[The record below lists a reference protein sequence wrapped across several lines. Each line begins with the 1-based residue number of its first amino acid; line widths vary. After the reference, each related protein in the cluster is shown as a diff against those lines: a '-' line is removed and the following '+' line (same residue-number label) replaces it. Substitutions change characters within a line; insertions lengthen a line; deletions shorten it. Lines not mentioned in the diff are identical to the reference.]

1 MASGDNVDVIE
12 VVETT
17 SFPVPAQPTVDH
29 LRPEQSTVEEDYKS
43 IGEKIT
49 SFDSSVVQHGT
60 TGGKTLVGVSRNK
73 SERERK
79 IGHRR
84 VGVGGEITYKKIQT
98 TQIMGSIQLGIQHA
112 VGGLASKPE
121 RDLLMQDF
129 MTVETTNF
137 PSEGSNHTPAHH
149 FSEFKFKNY
158 APIAFR
164 YFRDLFGIQP
174 DDFLMSMCS
183 APLRELSNPGASGSI
198 FYLTDDDEF
207 IIKTVQ
213 HKEGEFLQ
221 TLLPGYY
228 MNLNQNPRTLLPKFF
243 GLYCYRCNSK
253 NVRLIAMNNLLPSSV
268 KLHQKYDLKGSTY
281 KRKASKT
288 ERSKSSPT
296 YKDLDFIEHHPEGI
310 FLEADTYGALVKTI
324 QRDCRVLESFKIMDY
339 SLLVGIH
346 NLDQAVKE
354 KAQEQR
360 LSASA
365 DEEIDEMGGESDG
378 FIQSEREKQKEDR
391 IGAAALNR
399 SRSINRQRL
408 VAHSTAMES
417 IQAES
422 EPIDEEDD
430 VPSGGIPA
438 RNARGERL
446 LLFLGIIDILQSYRL
461 KKKLEHTWKS
471 MIHDGDTVSVHRPGF
486 YAQRFQDFMAKTV
499 FKKIPSLDLPEI
511 KGNHRK
517 FRNLVTSYIALKHS
531 PSKRKSISRP
541 LRPLEG
547 DFDSTAVAATGGS
560 TMHATSPTKAVSPP
574 DPAISATNVAASV
587 PIAPSPPV
595 NLAAGPLSPP
605 PLTLA
610 TGQGPHH
617 EHPPGA
623 APTVKV
629 TSYPAVLK
637 GRSAASPPNPNLVPS
652 GKIPP
657 PVPPRGTGASRT
669 ARSSEDHRAAS
680 TAAST
685 TSSVTSSRGDE
696 AAIITRYRLHDSSCD
711 LHRSLLSDHSCTSTS
726 ITTAKTVASTI
737 TAATSIKTT
746 SATSNALHAH
756 TSTSNT
762 CRVTDRDRIGGE
774 AGRIRLMDS
783 IQHWHTQELDEDEEE
798 FVSVVKIEDAYFIKT
813 SLHPLRPDRGIRRS
827 SHLKDFNETGN
838 DNYEVSKKGTEKR
851 GDTKTDHLAK
861 FTYFLNPSSRADLM
875 NYKMSRKDKKYSE
888 TYYERVKRKQKNLEA
903 SITTVS
909 HLRKPVEDARTHHIH
924 TSYMEAAEEWTNYN
938 QKILKFA
945 SIKKD
950 SILLQKIREKSKRRK
965 RIAPEP
971 SMKKR
976 TSKRETFNGNLAE
989 IEKTDAKRENEKLSL
1004 KMSSLG
1010 NKSGYQIQE
1019 KSNKNDTG
1027 FTSKRKESAIR
1038 CDETKQN
1045 CPSGRDN
1052 NYLDKKKNI
1061 SKNINDEQINNT
1073 GGFKGIFANSYKA
1086 ENMEDRIVHEGISK
1100 FDRQANERFKK
1111 YKNESPKS
1119 DCKSCDG
1126 NSYFREEESS
1136 FDIKKTNS
1144 KDVKQDKLL
1153 NTIKREEFIFSSF
1166 ENDIRSRNSDVLKC
1180 SVFEKVKNFEKI
1192 KMDVR
1197 GKTKDARREVHLDNL
1212 NYGNEIDAIK
1222 RKFALPV
1229 NEIRLN
1235 QEEEKIV
1242 LKGRLINTDVKHKR
1256 QTFKSLSSSHCDN
1269 LSFNSE
1275 FGMLKPNVSFL
1286 HTYRKTRSF
1295 TCGTLPSTCS
1305 TPPPPF
1311 DDAVR
1316 SNDQTLAS
1324 GGHLQQGSATPILT
1338 SNLFSTH
1345 SKQNKVVHHVTLT
1358 KTYHDTVS
1366 ISDVHLE
1373 SSGSGSG
1380 SGGRETKSSL
1390 SVESGGSSSRGGGGL
1405 TWTPPAGSAEGST
1418 PTWTEGTPSF
1428 TESSSSGDIGKLL
1441 YALNIYYG
1449 S

>member
-17 SFPVPAQPTVDH
+17 SFPVPVQPVVDH
-29 LRPEQSTVEEDYKS
+29 LKPEQSIVEEDYKS
-43 IGEKIT
+43 TGEKT
-49 SFDSSVVQHGT
+49 TAFDSLVVQHGT
-60 TGGKTLVGVSRNK
+60 TGGRNPAGVSRNK

-253 NVRLIAMNNLLPSSV
+253 NVRLVAMNNLLPSSV

-346 NLDQAVKE
+346 NLDQAAKE

-365 DEEIDEMGGESDG
+365 DEEVDETGGESDG
-378 FIQSEREKQKEDR
+378 FIQTEREKQREDR

-541 LRPLEG
+541 IRPLEG

-560 TMHATSPTKAVSPP
+560 AMHATSPTK
-574 DPAISATNVAASV
+574 
-587 PIAPSPPV
+587 
-595 NLAAGPLSPP
+595 
-605 PLTLA
+605 
-610 TGQGPHH
+610 
-617 EHPPGA
+617 PG
-623 APTVKV
+623 
-629 TSYPAVLK
+629 
-637 GRSAASPPNPNLVPS
+637 
-652 GKIPP
+652 
-657 PVPPRGTGASRT
+657 
-669 ARSSEDHRAAS
+669 
-680 TAAST
+680 
-685 TSSVTSSRGDE
+685 
-696 AAIITRYRLHDSSCD
+696 
-711 LHRSLLSDHSCTSTS
+711 
-726 ITTAKTVASTI
+726 
-737 TAATSIKTT
+737 
-746 SATSNALHAH
+746 
-756 TSTSNT
+756 
-762 CRVTDRDRIGGE
+762 
-774 AGRIRLMDS
+774 
-783 IQHWHTQELDEDEEE
+783 
-798 FVSVVKIEDAYFIKT
+798 
-813 SLHPLRPDRGIRRS
+813 
-827 SHLKDFNETGN
+827 
-838 DNYEVSKKGTEKR
+838 
-851 GDTKTDHLAK
+851 
-861 FTYFLNPSSRADLM
+861 
-875 NYKMSRKDKKYSE
+875 
-888 TYYERVKRKQKNLEA
+888 
-903 SITTVS
+903 
-909 HLRKPVEDARTHHIH
+909 
-924 TSYMEAAEEWTNYN
+924 
-938 QKILKFA
+938 
-945 SIKKD
+945 
-950 SILLQKIREKSKRRK
+950 
-965 RIAPEP
+965 
-971 SMKKR
+971 
-976 TSKRETFNGNLAE
+976 
-989 IEKTDAKRENEKLSL
+989 
-1004 KMSSLG
+1004 
-1010 NKSGYQIQE
+1010 
-1019 KSNKNDTG
+1019 
-1027 FTSKRKESAIR
+1027 
-1038 CDETKQN
+1038 
-1045 CPSGRDN
+1045 
-1052 NYLDKKKNI
+1052 
-1061 SKNINDEQINNT
+1061 
-1073 GGFKGIFANSYKA
+1073 
-1086 ENMEDRIVHEGISK
+1086 
-1100 FDRQANERFKK
+1100 
-1111 YKNESPKS
+1111 
-1119 DCKSCDG
+1119 
-1126 NSYFREEESS
+1126 
-1136 FDIKKTNS
+1136 
-1144 KDVKQDKLL
+1144 
-1153 NTIKREEFIFSSF
+1153 
-1166 ENDIRSRNSDVLKC
+1166 
-1180 SVFEKVKNFEKI
+1180 
-1192 KMDVR
+1192 
-1197 GKTKDARREVHLDNL
+1197 
-1212 NYGNEIDAIK
+1212 
-1222 RKFALPV
+1222 
-1229 NEIRLN
+1229 
-1235 QEEEKIV
+1235 
-1242 LKGRLINTDVKHKR
+1242 
-1256 QTFKSLSSSHCDN
+1256 
-1269 LSFNSE
+1269 
-1275 FGMLKPNVSFL
+1275 
-1286 HTYRKTRSF
+1286 
-1295 TCGTLPSTCS
+1295 GTLPSTCS

-1324 GGHLQQGSATPILT
+1324 GGHLQQSGATTILASSLSSA
-1338 SNLFSTH
+1338 H
-1345 SKQNKVVHHVTLT
+1345 SKQNKVVHHHVTLT
-1358 KTYHDTVS
+1358 KTYHDTVRKRRI

-1428 TESSSSGDIGKLL
+1428 TESSSSGDIGCPTTPIKGNQRQDDGGRIAATVEEALASLTTEMRRTSQGGQHQLEQSTTFSL
-1441 YALNIYYG
+1441 YRHIRTSLKRSSSNHVAIMRNVQKALNIRRAP
-1449 S
+1449 

>member
-17 SFPVPAQPTVDH
+17 NFPGPAQPKADH
-29 LRPEQSTVEEDYKS
+29 LKPEQSTVDEDYKS
-43 IGEKIT
+43 TGEKT
-49 SFDSSVVQHGT
+49 TAFDSSVVQHGT
-60 TGGKTLVGVSRNK
+60 TGGKNPVGVSRNK

-253 NVRLIAMNNLLPSSV
+253 NVRLVAMNNLLPSSV

-296 YKDLDFIEHHPEGI
+296 YKDLDFMEHHPEGI
-310 FLEADTYGALVKTI
+310 FLEADTYSALVKTI

-346 NLDQAVKE
+346 NLDQAAKE

-365 DEEIDEMGGESDG
+365 DEEVGEVGESDG
-378 FIQSEREKQKEDR
+378 FLQNEREKEREDR
-391 IGAAALNR
+391 IGATALNR

-446 LLFLGIIDILQSYRL
+446 LLFIGVIDILQSYRL

-499 FKKIPSLDLPEI
+499 FKKIPSP
-511 KGNHRK
+511 
-517 FRNLVTSYIALKHS
+517 LKHS
-531 PSKRKSISRP
+531 PSKRKSITRP

-547 DFDSTAVAATGGS
+547 DFDSTG
-560 TMHATSPTKAVSPP
+560 
-574 DPAISATNVAASV
+574 
-587 PIAPSPPV
+587 
-595 NLAAGPLSPP
+595 
-605 PLTLA
+605 
-610 TGQGPHH
+610 
-617 EHPPGA
+617 
-623 APTVKV
+623 
-629 TSYPAVLK
+629 
-637 GRSAASPPNPNLVPS
+637 
-652 GKIPP
+652 
-657 PVPPRGTGASRT
+657 
-669 ARSSEDHRAAS
+669 
-680 TAAST
+680 
-685 TSSVTSSRGDE
+685 
-696 AAIITRYRLHDSSCD
+696 
-711 LHRSLLSDHSCTSTS
+711 
-726 ITTAKTVASTI
+726 
-737 TAATSIKTT
+737 
-746 SATSNALHAH
+746 
-756 TSTSNT
+756 
-762 CRVTDRDRIGGE
+762 
-774 AGRIRLMDS
+774 
-783 IQHWHTQELDEDEEE
+783 
-798 FVSVVKIEDAYFIKT
+798 
-813 SLHPLRPDRGIRRS
+813 
-827 SHLKDFNETGN
+827 
-838 DNYEVSKKGTEKR
+838 
-851 GDTKTDHLAK
+851 
-861 FTYFLNPSSRADLM
+861 
-875 NYKMSRKDKKYSE
+875 
-888 TYYERVKRKQKNLEA
+888 
-903 SITTVS
+903 
-909 HLRKPVEDARTHHIH
+909 
-924 TSYMEAAEEWTNYN
+924 
-938 QKILKFA
+938 
-945 SIKKD
+945 
-950 SILLQKIREKSKRRK
+950 
-965 RIAPEP
+965 
-971 SMKKR
+971 
-976 TSKRETFNGNLAE
+976 
-989 IEKTDAKRENEKLSL
+989 
-1004 KMSSLG
+1004 
-1010 NKSGYQIQE
+1010 
-1019 KSNKNDTG
+1019 
-1027 FTSKRKESAIR
+1027 
-1038 CDETKQN
+1038 
-1045 CPSGRDN
+1045 
-1052 NYLDKKKNI
+1052 
-1061 SKNINDEQINNT
+1061 
-1073 GGFKGIFANSYKA
+1073 
-1086 ENMEDRIVHEGISK
+1086 
-1100 FDRQANERFKK
+1100 
-1111 YKNESPKS
+1111 
-1119 DCKSCDG
+1119 
-1126 NSYFREEESS
+1126 
-1136 FDIKKTNS
+1136 
-1144 KDVKQDKLL
+1144 
-1153 NTIKREEFIFSSF
+1153 
-1166 ENDIRSRNSDVLKC
+1166 
-1180 SVFEKVKNFEKI
+1180 
-1192 KMDVR
+1192 
-1197 GKTKDARREVHLDNL
+1197 
-1212 NYGNEIDAIK
+1212 
-1222 RKFALPV
+1222 
-1229 NEIRLN
+1229 
-1235 QEEEKIV
+1235 
-1242 LKGRLINTDVKHKR
+1242 
-1256 QTFKSLSSSHCDN
+1256 
-1269 LSFNSE
+1269 
-1275 FGMLKPNVSFL
+1275 
-1286 HTYRKTRSF
+1286 
-1295 TCGTLPSTCS
+1295 GTLPSTCS

-1324 GGHLQQGSATPILT
+1324 GGHLQQPGTIL
-1338 SNLFSTH
+1338 SSSGH
-1345 SKQNKVVHHVTLT
+1345 AKQNKVVHHVTLT
-1358 KTYHDTVS
+1358 KTYHDSVS

-1390 SVESGGSSSRGGGGL
+1390 SVESGGSSRGGGGL

-1428 TESSSSGDIGKLL
+1428 TESSSSGDIGCPTTPIKGAQRQDDGGRIAATVEE
-1441 YALNIYYG
+1441 ALASLTTEMRQTGHDGQHQLEQSTSFSFYRQIRTSLKRG
-1449 S
+1449 SSNHVTIVRNMQRALSVRRRAP

>member
-17 SFPVPAQPTVDH
+17 SLPVPATQPVVDH
-29 LRPEQSTVEEDYKS
+29 LKPEQSTIEEDYKS
-43 IGEKIT
+43 TGEKT
-49 SFDSSVVQHGT
+49 TAFDNSIVQHGT
-60 TGGKTLVGVSRNK
+60 TIGKTPAGVSRNK

-253 NVRLIAMNNLLPSSV
+253 NVRLVAMNNLLPSSV

-281 KRKASKT
+281 KRKASKL

-346 NLDQAVKE
+346 NLDQAAKE

-365 DEEIDEMGGESDG
+365 DEEGEMGGESDG
-378 FIQSEREKQKEDR
+378 FIQTEREKDKEDR

-430 VPSGGIPA
+430 VPAGGIPA

-547 DFDSTAVAATGGS
+547 DFDSTAVAATGGT
-560 TMHATSPTKAVSPP
+560 TMHATSPTKAAVSPA
-574 DPAISATNVAASV
+574 DPAINATNVAASV
-587 PIAPSPPV
+587 PIATSTPV

-610 TGQGPHH
+610 ASQGPHH

-669 ARSSEDHRAAS
+669 GRSSEDHRAAG

-685 TSSVTSSRGDE
+685 TSSMTSSRG
-696 AAIITRYRLHDSSCD
+696 
-711 LHRSLLSDHSCTSTS
+711 
-726 ITTAKTVASTI
+726 
-737 TAATSIKTT
+737 
-746 SATSNALHAH
+746 
-756 TSTSNT
+756 
-762 CRVTDRDRIGGE
+762 
-774 AGRIRLMDS
+774 
-783 IQHWHTQELDEDEEE
+783 
-798 FVSVVKIEDAYFIKT
+798 
-813 SLHPLRPDRGIRRS
+813 
-827 SHLKDFNETGN
+827 
-838 DNYEVSKKGTEKR
+838 
-851 GDTKTDHLAK
+851 
-861 FTYFLNPSSRADLM
+861 
-875 NYKMSRKDKKYSE
+875 
-888 TYYERVKRKQKNLEA
+888 
-903 SITTVS
+903 
-909 HLRKPVEDARTHHIH
+909 
-924 TSYMEAAEEWTNYN
+924 
-938 QKILKFA
+938 
-945 SIKKD
+945 
-950 SILLQKIREKSKRRK
+950 
-965 RIAPEP
+965 
-971 SMKKR
+971 
-976 TSKRETFNGNLAE
+976 
-989 IEKTDAKRENEKLSL
+989 
-1004 KMSSLG
+1004 
-1010 NKSGYQIQE
+1010 
-1019 KSNKNDTG
+1019 
-1027 FTSKRKESAIR
+1027 
-1038 CDETKQN
+1038 
-1045 CPSGRDN
+1045 
-1052 NYLDKKKNI
+1052 
-1061 SKNINDEQINNT
+1061 
-1073 GGFKGIFANSYKA
+1073 
-1086 ENMEDRIVHEGISK
+1086 
-1100 FDRQANERFKK
+1100 
-1111 YKNESPKS
+1111 
-1119 DCKSCDG
+1119 
-1126 NSYFREEESS
+1126 
-1136 FDIKKTNS
+1136 
-1144 KDVKQDKLL
+1144 
-1153 NTIKREEFIFSSF
+1153 
-1166 ENDIRSRNSDVLKC
+1166 
-1180 SVFEKVKNFEKI
+1180 
-1192 KMDVR
+1192 
-1197 GKTKDARREVHLDNL
+1197 
-1212 NYGNEIDAIK
+1212 
-1222 RKFALPV
+1222 
-1229 NEIRLN
+1229 
-1235 QEEEKIV
+1235 
-1242 LKGRLINTDVKHKR
+1242 
-1256 QTFKSLSSSHCDN
+1256 
-1269 LSFNSE
+1269 
-1275 FGMLKPNVSFL
+1275 
-1286 HTYRKTRSF
+1286 
-1295 TCGTLPSTCS
+1295 GTLPSTCS

-1324 GGHLQQGSATPILT
+1324 GGHLQQGGATTILASSLGSAH
-1338 SNLFSTH
+1338 F
-1345 SKQNKVVHHVTLT
+1345 KQNKVVHHVTLT

-1428 TESSSSGDIGKLL
+1428 TESSSSGDIGCPTTPIKGNQRQDNGGRIAATVEEALASLTTEMRRISQDGQHQLEQSTSFSL
-1441 YALNIYYG
+1441 YRQIRTSFKRGSSNHVAIMRNMQRALNIRRVP
-1449 S
+1449 

>member
-12 VVETT
+12 VVET
-17 SFPVPAQPTVDH
+17 SFSGPAQATEDH
-29 LRPEQSTVEEDYKS
+29 LRPEQYADEDSKSTGDKVTTFE
-43 IGEKIT
+43 
-49 SFDSSVVQHGT
+49 SSVNQHGT
-60 TGGKTLVGVSRNK
+60 VGPKTPVGVSRNK

-253 NVRLIAMNNLLPSSV
+253 NVRLVAMNNLLPSSV

-281 KRKASKT
+281 KRKASKS

-296 YKDLDFIEHHPEGI
+296 YKDLDFMEHHPEGI
-310 FLEADTYGALVKTI
+310 FLEADTYSALVKTI

-339 SLLVGIH
+339 SLLVGLH
-346 NLDQAVKE
+346 NLDQAARE

-365 DEEIDEMGGESDG
+365 EEEVGEVGGESTALT
-378 FIQSEREKQKEDR
+378 QAEKEREREDR
-391 IGAAALNR
+391 IGASALNR

-430 VPSGGIPA
+430 VPSPGGIPA

-517 FRNLVTSYIALKHS
+517 FRNLVTSYIVFAQTLKHS
-531 PSKRKSISRP
+531 PSKRKSITRP
-541 LRPLEG
+541 LRPLDG
-547 DFDSTAVAATGGS
+547 DFDSTG
-560 TMHATSPTKAVSPP
+560 
-574 DPAISATNVAASV
+574 
-587 PIAPSPPV
+587 
-595 NLAAGPLSPP
+595 
-605 PLTLA
+605 
-610 TGQGPHH
+610 
-617 EHPPGA
+617 
-623 APTVKV
+623 
-629 TSYPAVLK
+629 
-637 GRSAASPPNPNLVPS
+637 
-652 GKIPP
+652 
-657 PVPPRGTGASRT
+657 
-669 ARSSEDHRAAS
+669 
-680 TAAST
+680 
-685 TSSVTSSRGDE
+685 
-696 AAIITRYRLHDSSCD
+696 
-711 LHRSLLSDHSCTSTS
+711 
-726 ITTAKTVASTI
+726 
-737 TAATSIKTT
+737 
-746 SATSNALHAH
+746 
-756 TSTSNT
+756 
-762 CRVTDRDRIGGE
+762 
-774 AGRIRLMDS
+774 
-783 IQHWHTQELDEDEEE
+783 
-798 FVSVVKIEDAYFIKT
+798 
-813 SLHPLRPDRGIRRS
+813 
-827 SHLKDFNETGN
+827 
-838 DNYEVSKKGTEKR
+838 
-851 GDTKTDHLAK
+851 
-861 FTYFLNPSSRADLM
+861 
-875 NYKMSRKDKKYSE
+875 
-888 TYYERVKRKQKNLEA
+888 
-903 SITTVS
+903 
-909 HLRKPVEDARTHHIH
+909 
-924 TSYMEAAEEWTNYN
+924 
-938 QKILKFA
+938 
-945 SIKKD
+945 
-950 SILLQKIREKSKRRK
+950 
-965 RIAPEP
+965 
-971 SMKKR
+971 
-976 TSKRETFNGNLAE
+976 
-989 IEKTDAKRENEKLSL
+989 
-1004 KMSSLG
+1004 
-1010 NKSGYQIQE
+1010 
-1019 KSNKNDTG
+1019 
-1027 FTSKRKESAIR
+1027 
-1038 CDETKQN
+1038 
-1045 CPSGRDN
+1045 
-1052 NYLDKKKNI
+1052 
-1061 SKNINDEQINNT
+1061 
-1073 GGFKGIFANSYKA
+1073 
-1086 ENMEDRIVHEGISK
+1086 
-1100 FDRQANERFKK
+1100 
-1111 YKNESPKS
+1111 
-1119 DCKSCDG
+1119 
-1126 NSYFREEESS
+1126 
-1136 FDIKKTNS
+1136 
-1144 KDVKQDKLL
+1144 
-1153 NTIKREEFIFSSF
+1153 
-1166 ENDIRSRNSDVLKC
+1166 
-1180 SVFEKVKNFEKI
+1180 
-1192 KMDVR
+1192 
-1197 GKTKDARREVHLDNL
+1197 
-1212 NYGNEIDAIK
+1212 
-1222 RKFALPV
+1222 
-1229 NEIRLN
+1229 
-1235 QEEEKIV
+1235 
-1242 LKGRLINTDVKHKR
+1242 
-1256 QTFKSLSSSHCDN
+1256 
-1269 LSFNSE
+1269 
-1275 FGMLKPNVSFL
+1275 
-1286 HTYRKTRSF
+1286 
-1295 TCGTLPSTCS
+1295 GTLPSTCS

-1324 GGHLQQGSATPILT
+1324 GGQLQQGAPTTILT
-1338 SNLFSTH
+1338 SSLSSAH

-1358 KTYHDTVS
+1358 KTYHDAVS

-1390 SVESGGSSSRGGGGL
+1390 SVESGGSSRGGGGL

-1428 TESSSSGDIGKLL
+1428 TESSSSGDAGCPTTPIRGSQRHDDGGRIAATVEE
-1441 YALNIYYG
+1441 ALASLTTEMKETNNTRNFVEQRRSLSKYSQARTSFKRASANHVSIMRNVQNVLRVQRREP
-1449 S
+1449 

>member
-12 VVETT
+12 VVET
-17 SFPVPAQPTVDH
+17 SFANPAQASEDL
-29 LRPEQSTVEEDYKS
+29 LRAEQSAEEDNKS
-43 IGEKIT
+43 TGDKVTGLDI
-49 SFDSSVVQHGT
+49 SANQHGT
-60 TGGKTLVGVSRNK
+60 MGLKTPVGVSRNK

-253 NVRLIAMNNLLPSSV
+253 NVRLVAMNNLLPSSV

-281 KRKASKT
+281 KRKASKL

-296 YKDLDFIEHHPEGI
+296 YKDLDFMEHHPEGI
-310 FLEADTYGALVKTI
+310 FLEADTYSALVKTI

-346 NLDQAVKE
+346 NLDQAARE

-365 DEEIDEMGGESDG
+365 DEEVGEVGGESAG
-378 FIQSEREKQKEDR
+378 LTQAEREREREER
-391 IGAAALNR
+391 IGASALNR

-430 VPSGGIPA
+430 VPSPGGIPA

-461 KKKLEHTWKS
+461 KKKLEHTLKS

-531 PSKRKSISRP
+531 PSKRKSITRP
-541 LRPLEG
+541 LRPLDG
-547 DFDSTAVAATGGS
+547 DFDSTAVPTTGTS
-560 TMHATSPTKAVSPP
+560 TMHATSPTKAVTPT
-574 DPAISATNVAASV
+574 DPAISTTSTVMSTGSA
-587 PIAPSPPV
+587 PIATSTPI
-595 NLAAGPLSPP
+595 NFAAGPVSPP

-610 TGQGPHH
+610 AGPPHQ
-617 EHPPGA
+617 EQPVTTTTA
-623 APTVKV
+623 AKV
-629 TSYPAVLK
+629 ASYPAVLK
-637 GRSAASPPNPNLVPS
+637 GRTAASPPIPNLVPS

-657 PVPPRGTGASRT
+657 PVPPRGTGQSRT
-669 ARSSEDHRAAS
+669 ARSSEEHRGPGTVAS
-680 TAAST
+680 TPSI
-685 TSSVTSSRGDE
+685 TSSRG
-696 AAIITRYRLHDSSCD
+696 
-711 LHRSLLSDHSCTSTS
+711 
-726 ITTAKTVASTI
+726 
-737 TAATSIKTT
+737 
-746 SATSNALHAH
+746 
-756 TSTSNT
+756 
-762 CRVTDRDRIGGE
+762 
-774 AGRIRLMDS
+774 
-783 IQHWHTQELDEDEEE
+783 
-798 FVSVVKIEDAYFIKT
+798 
-813 SLHPLRPDRGIRRS
+813 
-827 SHLKDFNETGN
+827 
-838 DNYEVSKKGTEKR
+838 
-851 GDTKTDHLAK
+851 
-861 FTYFLNPSSRADLM
+861 
-875 NYKMSRKDKKYSE
+875 
-888 TYYERVKRKQKNLEA
+888 
-903 SITTVS
+903 
-909 HLRKPVEDARTHHIH
+909 
-924 TSYMEAAEEWTNYN
+924 
-938 QKILKFA
+938 
-945 SIKKD
+945 
-950 SILLQKIREKSKRRK
+950 
-965 RIAPEP
+965 
-971 SMKKR
+971 
-976 TSKRETFNGNLAE
+976 
-989 IEKTDAKRENEKLSL
+989 
-1004 KMSSLG
+1004 
-1010 NKSGYQIQE
+1010 
-1019 KSNKNDTG
+1019 
-1027 FTSKRKESAIR
+1027 
-1038 CDETKQN
+1038 
-1045 CPSGRDN
+1045 
-1052 NYLDKKKNI
+1052 
-1061 SKNINDEQINNT
+1061 
-1073 GGFKGIFANSYKA
+1073 
-1086 ENMEDRIVHEGISK
+1086 
-1100 FDRQANERFKK
+1100 
-1111 YKNESPKS
+1111 
-1119 DCKSCDG
+1119 
-1126 NSYFREEESS
+1126 
-1136 FDIKKTNS
+1136 
-1144 KDVKQDKLL
+1144 
-1153 NTIKREEFIFSSF
+1153 
-1166 ENDIRSRNSDVLKC
+1166 
-1180 SVFEKVKNFEKI
+1180 
-1192 KMDVR
+1192 
-1197 GKTKDARREVHLDNL
+1197 
-1212 NYGNEIDAIK
+1212 
-1222 RKFALPV
+1222 
-1229 NEIRLN
+1229 
-1235 QEEEKIV
+1235 
-1242 LKGRLINTDVKHKR
+1242 
-1256 QTFKSLSSSHCDN
+1256 
-1269 LSFNSE
+1269 
-1275 FGMLKPNVSFL
+1275 
-1286 HTYRKTRSF
+1286 
-1295 TCGTLPSTCS
+1295 GTLPSTCS

-1324 GGHLQQGSATPILT
+1324 GGQLQQGAPTTILT
-1338 SNLFSTH
+1338 SSLSTAQ
-1345 SKQNKVVHHVTLT
+1345 SKQNKVVHHVTLS
-1358 KTYHDTVS
+1358 KAYHDAVS

-1390 SVESGGSSSRGGGGL
+1390 SVESGGSSRGGGGL

-1428 TESSSSGDIGKLL
+1428 TESSSSGDAGCPTTPIRGSQRQEDGGRVAATVEEALASLTTEMRQTNENARGLMEQRASLSMYKHMRRSFKR
-1441 YALNIYYG
+1441 ANTNHVSIMRSVQRVLNIQRQE

>member
-17 SFPVPAQPTVDH
+17 NFPGPAQPKADH
-29 LRPEQSTVEEDYKS
+29 LKPEQSTVDEDYKS
-43 IGEKIT
+43 TGEKT
-49 SFDSSVVQHGT
+49 TAFDSSVVQHGT
-60 TGGKTLVGVSRNK
+60 TGGKNPVGVSRNK

-253 NVRLIAMNNLLPSSV
+253 NVRLVAMNNLLPSSV

-296 YKDLDFIEHHPEGI
+296 YKDLDFMEHHPEGI
-310 FLEADTYGALVKTI
+310 FLEADTYSALVKTI

-346 NLDQAVKE
+346 NLDQAAKE

-365 DEEIDEMGGESDG
+365 DEEVGEVGESDG
-378 FIQSEREKQKEDR
+378 FLQNEREKEREDR
-391 IGAAALNR
+391 IGATALNR

-446 LLFLGIIDILQSYRL
+446 LLFIGVIDILQSYRL

-531 PSKRKSISRP
+531 PSKRKSITRP

-547 DFDSTAVAATGGS
+547 DFDSTAVAATGG
-560 TMHATSPTKAVSPP
+560 TTVHATSPTKA
-574 DPAISATNVAASV
+574 
-587 PIAPSPPV
+587 
-595 NLAAGPLSPP
+595 G
-605 PLTLA
+605 
-610 TGQGPHH
+610 
-617 EHPPGA
+617 
-623 APTVKV
+623 
-629 TSYPAVLK
+629 
-637 GRSAASPPNPNLVPS
+637 
-652 GKIPP
+652 
-657 PVPPRGTGASRT
+657 
-669 ARSSEDHRAAS
+669 
-680 TAAST
+680 
-685 TSSVTSSRGDE
+685 
-696 AAIITRYRLHDSSCD
+696 
-711 LHRSLLSDHSCTSTS
+711 
-726 ITTAKTVASTI
+726 
-737 TAATSIKTT
+737 
-746 SATSNALHAH
+746 
-756 TSTSNT
+756 
-762 CRVTDRDRIGGE
+762 
-774 AGRIRLMDS
+774 
-783 IQHWHTQELDEDEEE
+783 
-798 FVSVVKIEDAYFIKT
+798 
-813 SLHPLRPDRGIRRS
+813 
-827 SHLKDFNETGN
+827 
-838 DNYEVSKKGTEKR
+838 
-851 GDTKTDHLAK
+851 
-861 FTYFLNPSSRADLM
+861 
-875 NYKMSRKDKKYSE
+875 
-888 TYYERVKRKQKNLEA
+888 
-903 SITTVS
+903 
-909 HLRKPVEDARTHHIH
+909 
-924 TSYMEAAEEWTNYN
+924 
-938 QKILKFA
+938 
-945 SIKKD
+945 
-950 SILLQKIREKSKRRK
+950 
-965 RIAPEP
+965 
-971 SMKKR
+971 
-976 TSKRETFNGNLAE
+976 
-989 IEKTDAKRENEKLSL
+989 
-1004 KMSSLG
+1004 
-1010 NKSGYQIQE
+1010 
-1019 KSNKNDTG
+1019 
-1027 FTSKRKESAIR
+1027 
-1038 CDETKQN
+1038 
-1045 CPSGRDN
+1045 
-1052 NYLDKKKNI
+1052 
-1061 SKNINDEQINNT
+1061 
-1073 GGFKGIFANSYKA
+1073 
-1086 ENMEDRIVHEGISK
+1086 
-1100 FDRQANERFKK
+1100 
-1111 YKNESPKS
+1111 
-1119 DCKSCDG
+1119 
-1126 NSYFREEESS
+1126 
-1136 FDIKKTNS
+1136 
-1144 KDVKQDKLL
+1144 
-1153 NTIKREEFIFSSF
+1153 
-1166 ENDIRSRNSDVLKC
+1166 
-1180 SVFEKVKNFEKI
+1180 
-1192 KMDVR
+1192 
-1197 GKTKDARREVHLDNL
+1197 
-1212 NYGNEIDAIK
+1212 
-1222 RKFALPV
+1222 
-1229 NEIRLN
+1229 
-1235 QEEEKIV
+1235 
-1242 LKGRLINTDVKHKR
+1242 
-1256 QTFKSLSSSHCDN
+1256 
-1269 LSFNSE
+1269 
-1275 FGMLKPNVSFL
+1275 
-1286 HTYRKTRSF
+1286 
-1295 TCGTLPSTCS
+1295 GTLPSTCS

-1324 GGHLQQGSATPILT
+1324 GGHLQQPGTIL
-1338 SNLFSTH
+1338 SSSGH
-1345 SKQNKVVHHVTLT
+1345 AKQNKVVHHVTLT
-1358 KTYHDTVS
+1358 KTYHDSVS

-1390 SVESGGSSSRGGGGL
+1390 SVESGGSSRGGGGL

-1428 TESSSSGDIGKLL
+1428 TESSSSGDIGCPTTPIKGAQRQDDGGRIAATVEE
-1441 YALNIYYG
+1441 ALASLTTEMRQTGHDGQHQLEQSTSFSFYRQIRTSLKRG
-1449 S
+1449 SSNHVTIVRNMQRALSVRRRAP

>member
-12 VVETT
+12 VVET
-17 SFPVPAQPTVDH
+17 SFTGPVQATEDH
-29 LRPEQSTVEEDYKS
+29 LRPEQYADEDNKSTGDKV
-43 IGEKIT
+43 T
-49 SFDSSVVQHGT
+49 AFDSSINQHGT
-60 TGGKTLVGVSRNK
+60 TGPKTPVGVSRNK

-253 NVRLIAMNNLLPSSV
+253 NVRLVAMNNLLPSSV

-281 KRKASKT
+281 KRKASKS

-296 YKDLDFIEHHPEGI
+296 YKDLDFMEHHPEGI
-310 FLEADTYGALVKTI
+310 FLEADTYSALVKTI

-346 NLDQAVKE
+346 NLDQAARE

-365 DEEIDEMGGESDG
+365 EEEIGEVGGESAA
-378 FIQSEREKQKEDR
+378 FTQAEREREREDR
-391 IGAAALNR
+391 IGASALNR

-430 VPSGGIPA
+430 VPSPGGIPA

-446 LLFLGIIDILQSYRL
+446 LLFVGIIDILQSYRL

-517 FRNLVTSYIALKHS
+517 FRNLVTSYIVFAQTLKHS
-531 PSKRKSISRP
+531 PSKRKSITRP
-541 LRPLEG
+541 LRPLDG
-547 DFDSTAVAATGGS
+547 DFDSTAVPTTGTS
-560 TMHATSPTKAVSPP
+560 TMHATSPTKA
-574 DPAISATNVAASV
+574 DPAISTTSTVMSTGSA
-587 PIAPSPPV
+587 PIATSTPV
-595 NLAAGPLSPP
+595 NFASGPVSPP

-610 TGQGPHH
+610 AGPGPIPHQ
-617 EHPPGA
+617 EQPVTTSA
-623 APTVKV
+623 AKV

-637 GRSAASPPNPNLVPS
+637 GRTAASPPNPNLVPS

-657 PVPPRGTGASRT
+657 PVPPRGTGQSRT
-669 ARSSEDHRAAS
+669 ARSSEEHRGPA
-680 TAAST
+680 TATS
-685 TSSVTSSRGDE
+685 TSSMASSRG
-696 AAIITRYRLHDSSCD
+696 
-711 LHRSLLSDHSCTSTS
+711 
-726 ITTAKTVASTI
+726 
-737 TAATSIKTT
+737 
-746 SATSNALHAH
+746 
-756 TSTSNT
+756 
-762 CRVTDRDRIGGE
+762 
-774 AGRIRLMDS
+774 
-783 IQHWHTQELDEDEEE
+783 
-798 FVSVVKIEDAYFIKT
+798 
-813 SLHPLRPDRGIRRS
+813 
-827 SHLKDFNETGN
+827 
-838 DNYEVSKKGTEKR
+838 
-851 GDTKTDHLAK
+851 
-861 FTYFLNPSSRADLM
+861 
-875 NYKMSRKDKKYSE
+875 
-888 TYYERVKRKQKNLEA
+888 
-903 SITTVS
+903 
-909 HLRKPVEDARTHHIH
+909 
-924 TSYMEAAEEWTNYN
+924 
-938 QKILKFA
+938 
-945 SIKKD
+945 
-950 SILLQKIREKSKRRK
+950 
-965 RIAPEP
+965 
-971 SMKKR
+971 
-976 TSKRETFNGNLAE
+976 
-989 IEKTDAKRENEKLSL
+989 
-1004 KMSSLG
+1004 
-1010 NKSGYQIQE
+1010 
-1019 KSNKNDTG
+1019 
-1027 FTSKRKESAIR
+1027 
-1038 CDETKQN
+1038 
-1045 CPSGRDN
+1045 
-1052 NYLDKKKNI
+1052 
-1061 SKNINDEQINNT
+1061 
-1073 GGFKGIFANSYKA
+1073 
-1086 ENMEDRIVHEGISK
+1086 
-1100 FDRQANERFKK
+1100 
-1111 YKNESPKS
+1111 
-1119 DCKSCDG
+1119 
-1126 NSYFREEESS
+1126 
-1136 FDIKKTNS
+1136 
-1144 KDVKQDKLL
+1144 
-1153 NTIKREEFIFSSF
+1153 
-1166 ENDIRSRNSDVLKC
+1166 
-1180 SVFEKVKNFEKI
+1180 
-1192 KMDVR
+1192 
-1197 GKTKDARREVHLDNL
+1197 
-1212 NYGNEIDAIK
+1212 
-1222 RKFALPV
+1222 
-1229 NEIRLN
+1229 
-1235 QEEEKIV
+1235 
-1242 LKGRLINTDVKHKR
+1242 
-1256 QTFKSLSSSHCDN
+1256 
-1269 LSFNSE
+1269 
-1275 FGMLKPNVSFL
+1275 
-1286 HTYRKTRSF
+1286 
-1295 TCGTLPSTCS
+1295 GTLPSTCS

-1324 GGHLQQGSATPILT
+1324 GGQLQQGAPTTILT
-1338 SNLFSTH
+1338 SSLSSAQ

-1358 KTYHDTVS
+1358 KTYHDAVS

-1390 SVESGGSSSRGGGGL
+1390 SVESGGSSRGGGGL

-1428 TESSSSGDIGKLL
+1428 TESSSSGDAGCPTTPIRGSQRQDDGGRIVTTVEE
-1441 YALNIYYG
+1441 ALASLTTEMKETNDARNDFVEQRRSHSVYSQVRTSFKRASASHVSIMR
-1449 S
+1449 SVQRVLKVQRREP